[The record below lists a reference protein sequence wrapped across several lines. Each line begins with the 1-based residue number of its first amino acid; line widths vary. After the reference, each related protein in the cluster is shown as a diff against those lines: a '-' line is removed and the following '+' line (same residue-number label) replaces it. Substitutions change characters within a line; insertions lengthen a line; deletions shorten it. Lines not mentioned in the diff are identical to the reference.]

1 MLYYVGVLK
10 RPVIQ
15 GRADCLL
22 SGEPCLLLTKF
33 FFFRYMKVGLWD
45 KIFTTL
51 LNVPDCNNLP
61 DLMELKNEVDS
72 VLNEIDNLGSQLRNF
87 ANVLKS
93 R

>member
-1 MLYYVGVLK
+1 
-10 RPVIQ
+10 
-15 GRADCLL
+15 
-22 SGEPCLLLTKF
+22 
-33 FFFRYMKVGLWD
+33 MKVSLWD

-51 LNVPDCNNLP
+51 LNVSDCNSLP
-61 DLMELKNEVDS
+61 DIMDLKNEVDS

>member
-1 MLYYVGVLK
+1 
-10 RPVIQ
+10 
-15 GRADCLL
+15 
-22 SGEPCLLLTKF
+22 
-33 FFFRYMKVGLWD
+33 MKVSLWD

-61 DLMELKNEVDS
+61 DLMDLKSEVDS
-72 VLNEIDNLGSQLRNF
+72 VLNEIDNLASQLRNF

>member
-1 MLYYVGVLK
+1 
-10 RPVIQ
+10 
-15 GRADCLL
+15 
-22 SGEPCLLLTKF
+22 
-33 FFFRYMKVGLWD
+33 MKVGLWD

-61 DLMELKNEVDS
+61 DLMDLKSEVDRE
-72 VLNEIDNLGSQLRNF
+72 LNMIDSLGSLLRNF